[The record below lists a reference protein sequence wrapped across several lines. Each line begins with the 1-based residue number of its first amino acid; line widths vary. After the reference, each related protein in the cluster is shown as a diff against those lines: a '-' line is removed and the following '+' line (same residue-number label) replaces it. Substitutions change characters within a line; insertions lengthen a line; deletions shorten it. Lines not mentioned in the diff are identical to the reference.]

1 MKGVTEENYLKPI
14 VKNMQDVEKT
24 VLMKLNIK
32 DLGLQQGKEF
42 KRMRRKI
49 EDKYVDH
56 FRETH
61 FFILPMT
68 PNKLK
73 E

>member
-1 MKGVTEENYLKPI
+1 
-14 VKNMQDVEKT
+14 
-24 VLMKLNIK
+24 MKLNIK

-42 KRMRRKI
+42 KRLRRKI

-68 PNKLK
+68 TEKLK
-73 E
+73 A